1 MRNPNPIPNPVAE
14 ILQSN
19 TVLAVKN
26 VVDEGNREQMPPY
39 ANCVGA
45 AQRNGVVT
53 AKQRRQ
59 LIRGAW
65 RL

>member
-19 TVLAVKN
+19 TALAVKN
-26 VVDEGNREQMPPY
+26 VVDEGNLEQKSPY

-45 AQRNGVVT
+45 AQQNGVVP
-53 AKQRRQ
+53 AK
-59 LIRGAW
+59 
-65 RL
+65 